1 MFSTSKDV
9 LFLTIA
15 ACVAAFTIFSC
26 WGLFY
31 LVGMLRNTF
40 KIVKDARR
48 MVDKVE
54 SILDA
59 LKEKIN
65 SSASYLFLIGE
76 ALKKILEMSRE
87 WRGKKEKDSCC
98 DSECS
103 EEGCDCEECTP
114 EEKKEEKSRKVKVRE
129 K

>member
-1 MFSTSKDV
+1 MFSTSKDI

-26 WGLFY
+26 WGMFY
-31 LVGMLRNTF
+31 FVGMLRNAF

-54 SILDA
+54 GILDA

-65 SSASYLFLIGE
+65 SSASYLFFIGE
-76 ALKKILEMSRE
+76 ALKRIMEMSKE
-87 WRGKKEKDSCC
+87 WHRDKHYEHEEEKNGEPANAETEEESSSKEK
-98 DSECS
+98 
-103 EEGCDCEECTP
+103 P
-114 EEKKEEKSRKVKVRE
+114 RKIKVR
-129 K
+129 

>member
-15 ACVAAFTIFSC
+15 ACVAAFTLFSC

-76 ALKKILEMSRE
+76 ALKRIMEMSKE
-87 WRGKKEKDSCC
+87 WHKDKHCECEEDKEEPVRAEAEEEPGFKEK
-98 DSECS
+98 
-103 EEGCDCEECTP
+103 P
-114 EEKKEEKSRKVKVRE
+114 RKIKVR
-129 K
+129 

>member
-9 LFLTIA
+9 LFLIIA

-40 KIVKDARR
+40 KIIKDARR

-76 ALKKILEMSRE
+76 ALKKIMEMSKE
-87 WRGKKEKDSCC
+87 WRRDKHYE
-98 DSECS
+98 S
-103 EEGCDCEECTP
+103 EEEEEAPTSAGK
-114 EEKKEEKSRKVKVRE
+114 ESESSSQEKPRKIKVR
-129 K
+129 